1 MRCVMVSNAW
11 LCPIVEG
18 LTQITYEEKRLPRTL
33 IQYGVL
39 KLYRVSFNSFHL
51 MQPSCEVL

>member
-39 KLYRVSFNSFHL
+39 KLY
-51 MQPSCEVL
+51 